1 MSTAVRITVRQA
13 DQNYGPYTL
22 DQVNSMIVAGR
33 VAERDLAWIEGAPQ
47 WQTLGTVPGVVRV
60 PPPLAPVRP
69 ADESE
74 RLVLPAFLLSFFLGI
89 FGVHRFYVGK
99 AGSGLAM
106 LLLTITGVGLLITGI
121 WYLIDTIVIACGGF
135 TDAEGR
141 RLRRWV

>member
-13 DQNYGPYTL
+13 EQNYGPYSL
-22 DQVNSMIVAGR
+22 DQVNTMIVAGR
-33 VAERDLAWIEGAPQ
+33 MDEQDLAWIEGAPT
-47 WQTLGTVPGVVRV
+47 WQALGTVPGVVRV
-60 PPPLAPVRP
+60 PPPLAPMRP

-74 RLVLPAFLLSFFLGI
+74 RLVLPAFLLAFFLGV

-99 AGSGLAM
+99 TGSGLVM
-106 LLLTITGVGLLITGI
+106 LLLTITAVGLLVTGI

-135 TDAEGR
+135 TDGEGK